1 MKEKLKQI
9 LVNKTTV
16 IILIGALGLIL
27 IGVSY
32 IPEKEETVLQEDYLK
47 TTEERLKNIIES
59 VEGAGET
66 KVMITLKN
74 DGEKVYVQTYKSD
87 NDKTENEVV
96 IVSGKN
102 GNEALT
108 QKELAPEIKG
118 VVIVCEGGDNLRV
131 RSDIINLVGAA
142 LGVEI
147 NRICV
152 CKLTE

>member
-1 MKEKLKQI
+1 MKE
-9 LVNKTTV
+9 LVKKFLSNKTAF
-16 IILIGALGLIL
+16 IIFIGVLGLIL
-27 IGVSY
+27 IGISY
-32 IPEKEETVLQEDYLK
+32 IPVKEEKVVDEDYLK
-47 TTEERLKNIIES
+47 VTEERLKEIIES
-59 VEGAGET
+59 VSGAGKT

-74 DGEKVYVQTYKSD
+74 DGEKVYMQTYKSD

-108 QKELAPEIKG
+108 LKELSPEIKG
-118 VVIVCEGGDNLRV
+118 VVIVCEGGDDIRV
-131 RSDIINLVGAA
+131 RNDIIKVVGAA